1 MSHPAGA
8 PESLRV
14 YHRRVTGP
22 GRYFILAS
30 LPALGGF
37 RRALALD
44 RAGAA
49 RAVVLAFAP
58 PAVADDPA
66 RLAAL
71 LRDVEAAA
79 RLHHPG
85 AATVVGT
92 ETVDGELAVVELHRP
107 GATLRALLDASGRL
121 PPDVAARVALDASAA
136 LARAHAVDAGDGVRL
151 VHGAVDAARIV
162 VGEDGSAFVCGL
174 GLAGG
179 GDPAKDLLAL
189 GAVLHEVLAGEPPGE
204 PPQPL
209 GVPGI
214 PAALAA
220 AVDRATGA
228 AGPPF
233 PSAAA
238 LGEAIA
244 AASPPAA
251 HAAVAAY
258 ADAVLPA
265 DEGERAELG
274 RALASALGVEAEE
287 VPDDLIVEAT
297 DPHVRASIA
306 APRQDGPTAP
316 PRTPDAVGTFPKP
329 RPRRGSRLPLFV
341 GLIGLAA
348 GLAAGF
354 TLSRRVPTLFAD
366 ALRAVVSAAPATAE
380 LLPPARAP
388 AAAPPALA
396 PELPE
401 PAVPEVLPEH
411 APPRAPP
418 AAPGEVGGRAARPR
432 LRWGVRAARDARR
445 RGAVRRRRL
454 PRRPPHRAGERT
466 DRDRRRVAPDRGPA
480 RRRDGRRAVHGRCG
494 RDLDLRGHADAVARS
509 AHPGARD
516 AAVRREPPTRDR
528 DRGRGRAARARAR
541 GRAPRRW
548 ERGRRAP

>member
-1 MSHPAGA
+1 MSHPARTV
-8 PESLRV
+8 ESVRV

-58 PAVADDPA
+58 PAVADDPT

-92 ETVDGELAVVELHRP
+92 ETIDGELAVVELHRP

-121 PPDVAARVALDASAA
+121 PPDIAARVGLDASAA

-233 PSAAA
+233 PSVAA

-297 DPHVRASIA
+297 DPHVRASTA
-306 APRQDGPTAP
+306 APRPDGPTAP

-354 TLSRRVPTLFAD
+354 TLSRRVPTLLAD
-366 ALRAVVSAAPATAE
+366 VRRAVVSAAPATAE

-396 PELPE
+396 PELPA
-401 PAVPEVLPEH
+401 PAAPEVPEVPEVLPERVPPP
-411 APPRAPP
+411 PPRPAKSAGVRPARTSAVGSVRRGTLDV
-418 AAPGEVGGRAARPR
+418 AAPF
-432 LRWGVRAARDARR
+432 DA
-445 RGAVRRRRL
+445 VVFL
-454 PRRPPHRAGERT
+454 
-466 DRDRRRVAPDRGPA
+466 
-480 RRRDGRRAVHGRCG
+480 DGRRIGHGNVRIEVAVGSHRIE
-494 RDLDLRGHADAVARS
+494 
-509 AHPGARD
+509 
-516 AAVRREPPTRDR
+516 VRRAGATVAERFSVDAGETWTYAVTPT
-528 DRGRGRAARARAR
+528 
-541 GRAPRRW
+541 P
-548 ERGRRAP
+548 